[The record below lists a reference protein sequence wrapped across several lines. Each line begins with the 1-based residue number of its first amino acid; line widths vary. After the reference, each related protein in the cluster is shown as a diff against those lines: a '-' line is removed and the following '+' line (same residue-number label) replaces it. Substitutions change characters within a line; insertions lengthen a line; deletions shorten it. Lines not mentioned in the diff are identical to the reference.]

1 MTQLLTKGL
10 ALAGFKEIMLLAL
23 HLPFAEAAKAFET
36 TLWSILVVGSRQV
49 EPELCCA
56 IASVCGYADFLQ
68 RNKIMSKMI
77 ALLAPI

>member
-56 IASVCGYADFLQ
+56 IATVCGYADFL
-68 RNKIMSKMI
+68 
-77 ALLAPI
+77 